1 MSEVGRGRP
10 GVFLDR
16 DGTVIVDRDY
26 PGDADGVELLTGRM
40 VDAVEKT
47 ADGVA
52 VVSGGHRIEGSH
64 LLVAVGRAPVF
75 DGLNLA
81 AAGGSVIGAGA
92 QVEGEVEESVVW
104 PGARVRAGEHL
115 RRAIR
120 TDAGTTVLIRRD
132 VSMRLA

>member
-1 MSEVGRGRP
+1 MVVACADP
-10 GVFLDR
+10 
-16 DGTVIVDRDY
+16 VDY
-26 PGDADGVELLTGRM
+26 L
-40 VDAVEKT
+40 
-47 ADGVA
+47 
-52 VVSGGHRIEGSH
+52 
-64 LLVAVGRAPVF
+64 RA
-75 DGLNLA
+75 NLA